1 MLVTDVLTGAEPGVG
16 VLVGENACV
25 LLLLDEKRDQVV
37 HERANAV
44 ASGSNGKIEHDME

>member
-16 VLVGENACV
+16 ILVGENACV

-44 ASGSNGKIEHDME
+44 ASRSNGKIEHDME